1 MTSAITIIIIVAL
14 LAYIAQILGRR
25 KLAVVLVMLI
35 GALLINTPGTPGEYA
50 RIVAKFTLNI
60 PSKIASVVA

>member
-1 MTSAITIIIIVAL
+1 MTSAITIIIIVSL
-14 LAYIAQILGRR
+14 LAYIAHLRGRR
-25 KLAVVLVMLI
+25 NVAIVLVMLI